1 MWRYVDGETVKN
13 LETKDGELKNW
24 LNLAF
29 ESNAVDDFFSNAVAD
44 KKKTPATGKDSKK
57 KSSKKKSSKKKTSTH
72 LKPRKPIRK
81 EKGVLAFPED

>member
-13 LETKDGELKNW
+13 LETKDVELKNW

-57 KSSKKKSSKKKTSTH
+57 KFKE
-72 LKPRKPIRK
+72 RKVMKQDEVK
-81 EKGVLAFPED
+81 ERERENV